1 MSTDRSK
8 KKRRFSR
15 IERIKIIEYGLI
27 ALVVLV
33 FIGLAILYGTK
44 DSRQDPNETT
54 AVPTATPVPT
64 EDPSIRGM
72 NVLDALVEAGFS
84 VDYLEDTR
92 YDVRS
97 SDGVAFTM
105 RMVSDDRG
113 VKTLSFETILCPDS
127 EEDTE
132 FARVLNA
139 ENRRTVYALRSL
151 FDCVLPVFRRPAADS
166 DTIVKQCQKVVKSF
180 EPYAKH
186 LTRYSVRITSDPDA
200 IPQTVLITLI
210 RDP

>member
-8 KKRRFSR
+8 KKRRFPR

-33 FIGLAILYGTK
+33 FIGLAILYGTRDPK
-44 DSRQDPNETT
+44 QDADET

-72 NVLDALVEAGFS
+72 NVLDALAEAGFS
-84 VDYLEDTR
+84 ITYLEDAR

-97 SDGVAFTM
+97 SDGVFFEM

-113 VKTLSFETILCPDS
+113 VKTLSFETILCPDT
-127 EEDTE
+127 EEDTDY
-132 FARVLNA
+132 ARILQE
-139 ENRRTVYALRSL
+139 ENSRTLAALQRL
-151 FDCVLPVFRRPAADS
+151 FDSVLPVFRRPAADS
-166 DTIVKQCQKVVKSF
+166 DTIVKQCRKVVNSL

-186 LTRYSVRITSDPDA
+186 LTRYSVRITSDPETV
-200 IPQTVLITLI
+200 PQTVLITLI
-210 RDP
+210 RDS